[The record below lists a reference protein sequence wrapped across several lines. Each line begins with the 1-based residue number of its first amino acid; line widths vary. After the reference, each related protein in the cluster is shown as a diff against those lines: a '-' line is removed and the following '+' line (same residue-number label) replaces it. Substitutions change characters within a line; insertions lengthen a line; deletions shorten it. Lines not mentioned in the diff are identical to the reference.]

1 MFDKVDFVT
10 IIVLII
16 VIGVYMYVL
25 AKNNLLFKK
34 SNNNQIYSL
43 LDKNQSLLFEII
55 EICVLFVIPILLYKE
70 KQYILAGVFALE
82 FLEHINQVIFCYR
95 QDLNSLQILTIVL
108 DFIFILYAYYKKCYW
123 TIPLFIIGIAIHV
136 VSLYYNKSF
145 SNIVCISDIFCGTE
159 DCNSTEAE
167 I

>member
-55 EICVLFVIPILLYKE
+55 EICVLFIIPILLYNE
-70 KQYILAGVFALE
+70 KKDAKFRVNLKGCSSIIPNKKTSTKIRASE
-82 FLEHINQVIFCYR
+82 IIKQVT
-95 QDLNSLQILTIVL
+95 SLVISKT
-108 DFIFILYAYYKKCYW
+108 A
-123 TIPLFIIGIAIHV
+123 A
-136 VSLYYNKSF
+136 KS
-145 SNIVCISDIFCGTE
+145 ISE
-159 DCNSTEAE
+159 
-167 I
+167 